1 MADRSAGDG
10 RTAGTVTGAA
20 GAESTAELGRRVLRL
35 RTERGFTQ
43 RQLAEPAYT
52 AAYVSTLE
60 AGKVRPSEAAL
71 RHLADRLGVSYE
83 ELTTGRS
90 PRDATRLRAA
100 LTDAR
105 RALATGAAEDATGL
119 FEEVRDEAERLGF
132 AEERSAALLGLGDCA
147 LETGEL
153 TLARDHFEDVE
164 RLLAGEPL
172 PRRIPAIRGR
182 AVAHLL
188 AGELRYSCYL
198 LESAIDELNASGL
211 HDPYALLLLYTA
223 AIAPYMD
230 MGAHAR
236 AVRAAELALA
246 LAPSVDDPGL
256 IARMHRGVARTLIAE
271 GRTAEADASLA
282 KAQELY
288 EQLRIHTDL
297 AHCHWMRG
305 YVHAQDGNLERAER
319 ELRTARDM
327 LASKRAALFTVQVEV
342 ELADVLRRRG
352 RTAEAEALLLPL
364 LARSP
369 APGPVNAPGPVETPE
384 PATTPEAAP
393 GPMTAPGA
401 APEPATAPGAA
412 PEPMTAPGAAP
423 EPATTP
429 EAAPEPATAPGA
441 APEPATAPGAAPEPM
456 TAPGGPGATADEAGL
471 TAERGAVHAGG
482 AHRLLGLIADERG
495 DVEAAEEH
503 YCAALSLLERTGAAG
518 DLADLCRLLGDL
530 LRREGRLEAAMDAYR
545 TGLGHRAA
553 PGTTTLGP
561 APAEP
566 PM

>member
-1 MADRSAGDG
+1 MNLARQLSYSRGEEGTVAEKSAGDG
-10 RTAGTVTGAA
+10 RAAGAA
-20 GAESTAELGRRVLRL
+20 GAGAGAHGIAEIGRRVLRL

-60 AGKVRPSEAAL
+60 SGKVRPSEAAL
-71 RHLADRLGVSYE
+71 RHLAGRLGVSYE

-90 PRDATRLRAA
+90 PRDATRLRAG

-105 RALATGAAEDATGL
+105 RALATGASEDAAKL
-119 FEEVRDEAERLGF
+119 LRELHAEAERRGF
-132 AEERSAALLGLGDCA
+132 AEERAAVLLGLGDCA
-147 LETGEL
+147 LDTGEL
-153 TLARDHFEDVE
+153 TAARDHFEAAE
-164 RLLAGEPL
+164 RLLADEPL
-172 PRRIPAIRGR
+172 PRRVPAIRGR
-182 AVAHLL
+182 ATAHLL

-211 HDPYALLLLYTA
+211 HDPNALLLLYTA

-230 MGAHAR
+230 MGAHGR

-256 IARMHRGVARTLIAE
+256 VARMHRGVARTLIAE

-305 YVHAQDGNLERAER
+305 YIHAQDGNLERAER
-319 ELRTARDM
+319 ELRIARDM

-369 APGPVNAPGPVETPE
+369 VSGEAVAHAVGE
-384 PATTPEAAP
+384 PEA
-393 GPMTAPGA
+393 
-401 APEPATAPGAA
+401 
-412 PEPMTAPGAAP
+412 
-423 EPATTP
+423 
-429 EAAPEPATAPGA
+429 
-441 APEPATAPGAAPEPM
+441 
-456 TAPGGPGATADEAGL
+456 AGL

-495 DVEAAEEH
+495 DAESAEEH

-518 DLADLCRLLGDL
+518 DMADLCRLLGDL

>member
-1 MADRSAGDG
+1 MNLSRRLSYRRGKEDTVADRSAGDG
-10 RTAGTVTGAA
+10 RKAGTVTGA
-20 GAESTAELGRRVLRL
+20 ESTAEIGRRVLKL

-43 RQLAEPAYT
+43 RMLAEPAYT

-71 RHLADRLGVSYE
+71 RHLAERLGVSYE

-90 PRDATRLRAA
+90 PHDATRLRAA

-105 RALATGAAEDATGL
+105 RALATGAAEDAAGL
-119 FEEVRDEAERLGF
+119 FAEVRDEAERLGF
-132 AEERSAALLGLGDCA
+132 AEERASALLGLGDCA
-147 LETGEL
+147 LETGDL
-153 TLARDHFEDVE
+153 TVARDHFEAVE
-164 RLLAGEPL
+164 RLLSGEPL
-172 PRRIPAIRGR
+172 PRRVPAIRGR

-364 LARSP
+364 LAHSPAAGTAP
-369 APGPVNAPGPVETPE
+369 APGGTDTAPAPGGTN
-384 PATTPEAAP
+384 TTPAPSGTDTTAAP
-393 GPMTAPGA
+393 GGTDTTA
-401 APEPATAPGAA
+401 
-412 PEPMTAPGAAP
+412 
-423 EPATTP
+423 
-429 EAAPEPATAPGA
+429 
-441 APEPATAPGAAPEPM
+441 
-456 TAPGGPGATADEAGL
+456 APGGTNTTPAPGGTDTAAYEAGL
-471 TAERGAVHAGG
+471 TADRGAVHAGG

-495 DVEAAEEH
+495 DAEAAEEH

>member
-369 APGPVNAPGPVETPE
+369 APEPVDAPGPVETPE
-384 PATTPEAAP
+384 PATTPE
-393 GPMTAPGA
+393 PMTAH
-401 APEPATAPGAA
+401 
-412 PEPMTAPGAAP
+412 
-423 EPATTP
+423 
-429 EAAPEPATAPGA
+429 
-441 APEPATAPGAAPEPM
+441 
-456 TAPGGPGATADEAGL
+456 GGPGATADEAGL